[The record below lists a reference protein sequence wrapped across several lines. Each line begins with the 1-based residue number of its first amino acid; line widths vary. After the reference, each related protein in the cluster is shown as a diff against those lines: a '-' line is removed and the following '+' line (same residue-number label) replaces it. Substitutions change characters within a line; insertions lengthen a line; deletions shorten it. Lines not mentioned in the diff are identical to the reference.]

1 MFRTTIRVLLHPS
14 PATPMKTFVL
24 PLIAF
29 AALLAAPVLAQ
40 DATAASTNSIV
51 DLSDFEAA
59 PDGVSI
65 LALDSDEFKMLSIAT
80 APYKSKEPAAL
91 SAARTVAITKAK
103 AGLSRFLN
111 ENVSAEDYMEK
122 ETTRVKVSSPDGS
135 ETVARAQTVRI
146 LSRIRTESKSL
157 LRGVVVLQTER
168 IPDEEGPGG
177 SFRVLV
183 GVSSATLEGAE
194 ALQGGIGTAAP

>member
-1 MFRTTIRVLLHPS
+1 
-14 PATPMKTFVL
+14 MKTFVL

-65 LALDSDEFKMLSIAT
+65 LAQGGDSFMLLSIAT
-80 APYKSKEPAAL
+80 APYTNATPRAL
-91 SAARTVAITKAK
+91 SAVRTVAVTKAT
-103 AGLSRFLN
+103 AGFSRFLN
-111 ENVSAEDYMEK
+111 MDVSAETYLE
-122 ETTRVKVSSPDGS
+122 RQVSNVKVVAEDG
-135 ETVARAQTVRI
+135 TATAARAVSRRV
-146 LSRIRTESKSL
+146 LDRIRTHSKSL
-157 LRGVVVLQTER
+157 LRGGVVLQTER

-177 SFRVLV
+177 SFRVVV

-194 ALQGGIGTAAP
+194 NLKAGIDGAAP

>member
-1 MFRTTIRVLLHPS
+1 
-14 PATPMKTFVL
+14 MKTLVL

-65 LALDSDEFKMLSIAT
+65 LALDGDAFQMISIAT
-80 APYKSKEPAAL
+80 APYKSAAPAAL
-91 SAARTVAITKAK
+91 SSARTVAITKAK

-111 ENVSAEDYMEK
+111 ESVSAEDYMEK
-122 ETTRVKVSSPDGS
+122 ETTKVRVSSGDGT
-135 ETVARAQTVRI
+135 EAVARASTVRI
-146 LSRIRTESKSL
+146 LTRIRTESKSL
-157 LRGVVVLQTER
+157 LRGVVPLQSER
-168 IPDEEGPGG
+168 IPSEEGPGG
-177 SFRVLV
+177 SIRVVV
-183 GVSSATLEGAE
+183 GVSSTTLEGSKTLE
-194 ALQGGIGTAAP
+194 SGVGQAAP